1 MRYFR
6 VVDKVHFIQEV
17 SHFLNYVIPAVIE
30 SKKKQYTM
38 IYILLF
44 LHLYVHACVY
54 SCFHLT
60 GIARNTHLLCV
71 SRLSAWCLV
80 GFVSL
85 DCFVKEP
92 TVRNHL

>member
-38 IYILLF
+38 IHIIFTFVRTRVCVQLF
-44 LHLYVHACVY
+44 SPYGNRSQY
-54 SCFHLT
+54 SPVMCESFK
-60 GIARNTHLLCV
+60 
-71 SRLSAWCLV
+71 CLV
-80 GFVSL
+80 LGWL
-85 DCFVKEP
+85 
-92 TVRNHL
+92 R